1 MQVNFPR
8 QTSGKRG
15 ARFVYPRIMHFPS
28 VLFAGCVAASLC
40 LSSSA
45 QATDQASGSQQQ
57 QAPAPAP
64 APTQTPATQGSTPP
78 LPRDPHTP
86 TPEEEAAAEAARQ
99 RAQISRVALAMANWG
114 PKASSPGVTLT
125 MKEVSREKVASG
137 TMLTYR
143 LTANGFAPGTRLTLL
158 RWPLNQGVTPVMN
171 GTVIDASGTV
181 VCGAP

>member
-57 QAPAPAP
+57 QAPAPTP
-64 APTQTPATQGSTPP
+64 APTQAPAAQGSTPP
-78 LPRDPHTP
+78 LKLENLPRDPHTP

-99 RAQISRVALAMANWG
+99 R
-114 PKASSPGVTLT
+114 
-125 MKEVSREKVASG
+125 
-137 TMLTYR
+137 
-143 LTANGFAPGTRLTLL
+143 
-158 RWPLNQGVTPVMN
+158 
-171 GTVIDASGTV
+171 
-181 VCGAP
+181 